1 MGTAPK
7 RGAEEEVALGLAR
20 GLEEGRG
27 GRVLALELAVLA
39 VDHDL
44 DDGEENPADVR
55 LGGGGGVCVG
65 GGGVC
70 EGGGGVGEGEGEN
83 EKRGWGEGER
93 ARSERGEKRV
103 WGEERRREDEVGT
116 REGERRK

>member
-55 LGGGGGVCVG
+55 LGGGGVCVG

-70 EGGGGVGEGEGEN
+70 EGGGGVGEGEN

-93 ARSERGEKRV
+93 ARSERGEKMV
-103 WGEERRREDEVGT
+103 WGEERRRGGWGWGERGA
-116 REGERRK
+116 ERRK